1 MRVSAYAAARRP
13 SPMAPAVEYIVF
25 LLAVLLILGIGVWL
39 VGERHAA
46 RREAQLVCAREVR
59 LEVQRKPFLRGVVQ
73 HPDPCFT
80 LARMRGE
87 PL

>member
-1 MRVSAYAAARRP
+1 MSARAFSAARRV
-13 SPMAPAVEYIVF
+13 SPFTPPVEAITL

-46 RREAQLVCAREVR
+46 RRAVQAGCVREVQVEIR
-59 LEVQRKPFLRGVVQ
+59 RRPMLRNVV
-73 HPDPCFT
+73 PAADPCLT

-87 PL
+87 L